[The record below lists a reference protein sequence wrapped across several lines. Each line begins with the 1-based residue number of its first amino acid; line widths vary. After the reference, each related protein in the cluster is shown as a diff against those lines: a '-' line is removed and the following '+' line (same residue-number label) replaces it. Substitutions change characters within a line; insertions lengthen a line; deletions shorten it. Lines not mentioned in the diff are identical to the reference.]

1 MQKEFE
7 EAAFKLQ
14 PGSMS
19 GIVQTASGLHLIERY
34 STRSNFKVSIH
45 TTYSLLGLLDYQK
58 CISIQLLTTDSG
70 QVFYQ

>member
-19 GIVQTASGLHLIERY
+19 SVVQTASGLHLIERY
-34 STRSNFKVSIH
+34 STRSGSM
-45 TTYSLLGLLDYQK
+45 TLLHNAHIAAGQLDIQK
-58 CISIQLLTTDSG
+58 YNTSTA
-70 QVFYQ
+70 FRN